1 MKSNKRRP
9 TLIDVAKLAGVST
22 SSASMILNNKK
33 GVSFQEDTKEN
44 VFKAAEQLGYLSLIH
59 ISEPTR
65 PY

>member
-44 VFKAAEQLGYLSLIH
+44 VFKAAEQLG
-59 ISEPTR
+59 
-65 PY
+65 